1 MQKWVKYTIALSVIF
16 VVLCVVLVVLLKLY
30 VPPELLSGVNMEY
43 YMRYGYFGLFFIT
56 FLGGSFIPA
65 GSPAAVGAAGMFGM
79 ETLPT
84 ILVAAVGYTLGTY
97 LNYFLAQKLGRPYVE
112 RKMSKEAYDDISRW
126 WNRWG
131 YLLIF
136 AFALLP
142 ILPFNFLALFCGL
155 FGVNLLY
162 FLLINFGSNLLNSY
176 VFVVIGSSIGDWL
189 GFI

>member
-16 VVLCVVLVVLLKLY
+16 IILCVVLVVLLKLY
-30 VPPELLSGVNMEY
+30 APPDLLSGVDMEQY
-43 YMRYGYFGLFFIT
+43 LKYGYFGLFFIT

-84 ILVAAVGYTLGTY
+84 ILVAAVGYTLGIY
-97 LNYFLAQKLGRPYVE
+97 LNYLLAQKLGRPYVE
-112 RKMSKEAYDDISRW
+112 RKMSKEAYGDISRW

-131 YLLIF
+131 YLLIV

-176 VFVVIGSSIGDWL
+176 VFVTIGSSIGDWL